1 MTLDKKRVISV
12 SNYVF
17 TGNVLGKGNFARVE
31 EGVHTKLNVKVAIK
45 IIDINNIKE
54 EYVLKNLY
62 REAKI
67 IAKLNHPCI
76 VSVFETMQRSDNV
89 YYLVTELAN
98 GGDLCAFVKR
108 QPNGKLGE
116 KQTKAY
122 ARQFSSALSH
132 MHNLKVVH
140 RDLKME
146 NVMLNSS
153 QTQIKIVDFGLSNFW
168 NIDNPL
174 RTHCGSP
181 EYAAPELF
189 VTGKRYGTEV
199 DLWSFGIILY
209 GMLVG
214 QLPFV
219 TCRSTQLS
227 SQEKRK
233 QLITQINKGL
243 NSTHRKSLATFSTDF
258 RSLISQLLVADFSKR
273 MTTKELIVHPWI
285 TDKGT
290 KIICTNP
297 IQELDTYE
305 KSKILGKISTALQLQ
320 PKVVS
325 KAISHETLGKIGGM
339 YNILKRHCQLRHL
352 QGDGTSKT
360 MQSLT
365 ILELANLAK
374 TLEKDKAT
382 LSNKNTIF
390 NFIKKPQSAQPQ
402 IIKAECLPKISVGD
416 GERIKQ
422 TSSCTSKS
430 PDQLKLTMEKKIQTK
445 IRPNTVQEMINPRR
459 ISTSVDDNSRTQPVS
474 HQRSAPIDYRSIQC
488 PSLRRKVY
496 SATIT
501 NRIYSQIKNSDTKS
515 TPSAKLYEKKDSS
528 VTSAKDHN
536 FDSSLKNYIQKDSV
550 VREKIKKHLPF
561 LLDKT
566 KDSKTK
572 NGSHSPKSKD
582 KKLYS
587 KMENKRTDDL
597 KTVKKQIINI
607 SKSIIKPS
615 TAKKLVSACLSR
627 ESCLRPDSS
636 PANIRSKSQQTS
648 KRRPVSR
655 PLHQILEKS
664 LQNNAILSKTVDLKQ
679 MKTQQYPKSASSAS
693 KERNTIS
700 KIIKDFNDPNMA
712 STAYG
717 DYDIRA
723 TSSGHRRKLPIYDP
737 IARSIADYISNN
749 IPGRMYQYPSVKK

>member
-31 EGVHTKLNVKVAIK
+31 EAVHTKLNVKVAIK

-54 EYVLKNLY
+54 DYVLKNLY

-98 GGDLCAFVKR
+98 GGDLCAFVKK

-132 MHNLKVVH
+132 MHNQKVVH

-146 NVMLNSS
+146 NVMLNSL

-243 NSTHRKSLATFSTDF
+243 NSAHRKSLSTFSTDF

-273 MTTKELIVHPWI
+273 MTTKELIVHSWI

-290 KIICTNP
+290 KIICSNP

-325 KAISHETLGKIGGM
+325 RAISHEMLGKIGGM
-339 YNILKRHCQLRHL
+339 YNILKRHCQLRRL

-360 MQSLT
+360 IQSLT
-365 ILELANLAK
+365 ILELTHLAR
-374 TLEKDKAT
+374 TLEKDKAAF
-382 LSNKNTIF
+382 SNKNTIL

-402 IIKAECLPKISVGD
+402 IIKAECVPKISVGD
-416 GERIKQ
+416 GERIKP

-430 PDQLKLTMEKKIQTK
+430 PEQIKSTTEKKIQTK

-459 ISTSVDDNSRTQPVS
+459 INTSVDDNTRTL

-501 NRIYSQIKNSDTKS
+501 NRIYSQIKNPDTNS
-515 TPSAKLYEKKDSS
+515 IPSAKLYEKKDSS
-528 VTSAKDHN
+528 LTSAKAEHN
-536 FDSSLKNYIQKDSV
+536 FDSALKNCIQKDSV

-561 LLDKT
+561 LLDRT
-566 KDSKTK
+566 KDNKSKD
-572 NGSHSPKSKD
+572 GSHSPKSKD

-587 KMENKRTDDL
+587 KMETKRNDDL
-597 KTVKKQIINI
+597 KTVKKQLIN
-607 SKSIIKPS
+607 IIKPS
-615 TAKKLVSACLSR
+615 TAKKTQMVTTCLSR
-627 ESCLRPDSS
+627 ETCLRPDSS

-679 MKTQQYPKSASSAS
+679 TKNQQYSKSASSAS
-693 KERNTIS
+693 KERNNLS

-712 STAYG
+712 STAHG

-737 IARSIADYISNN
+737 IARSIADYVSNN
-749 IPGRMYQYPSVKK
+749 VSGRMYQYPWVKK